1 MTLATHEESVLYMV
15 ICNSMHICCQVSA
28 EGGSGN
34 HLPGKAKDPDLLS
47 ESLTYSRTSSLS
59 LEGTYQICWNLDIF
73 SFEFMSIEVMDSYCE
88 TVFNFA
94 QRHKKHNLIG
104 FQTKET
110 EKEWELYWWVVH
122 NCFEVM
128 LLAFFEM
135 WHWSNCTIRAGKASC
150 KRFQWMFCSVYLIYW
165 MRCKLHLTYFLKD

>member
-73 SFEFMSIEVMDSYCE
+73 SFEFMSVEVVDSYCE

-94 QRHKKHNLIG
+94 QRHKKHNWLG
-104 FQTKET
+104 FKLKRKRDWERMGVVLVGCAQRFWGNAVGNSLKCDT
-110 EKEWELYWWVVH
+110 EVTSLSEQVKHLVKDFSG
-122 NCFEVM
+122 CFV
-128 LLAFFEM
+128 LF
-135 WHWSNCTIRAGKASC
+135 I
-150 KRFQWMFCSVYLIYW
+150 
-165 MRCKLHLTYFLKD
+165 